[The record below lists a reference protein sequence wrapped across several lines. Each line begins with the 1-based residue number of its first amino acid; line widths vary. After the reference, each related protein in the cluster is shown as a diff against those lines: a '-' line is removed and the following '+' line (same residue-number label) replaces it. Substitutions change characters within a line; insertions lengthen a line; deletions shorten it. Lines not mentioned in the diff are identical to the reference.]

1 MSNPYFYHS
10 KKALKMCGICGYY
23 SFKKEI
29 SSKNILAMNNAIR
42 HRGPDD
48 EGFWIS
54 DGFQS
59 ESFSGNDST
68 RRIKEIFPV
77 LNETNSKIALGFRRL
92 SILDLSEKGHQPMLS
107 DDGKITITFNGE
119 IYNFKKIRKELESLG
134 YQFKSSSDTEVILKS
149 YEEWGTEMFSKF
161 DGMFAIALADL
172 NQSKLILARDRM
184 GLKPLFHFKN
194 DDVLVWASEIKSI
207 LKNEFITPQINWNG
221 VYTNFLFQT
230 TLAPETC
237 FQDIYSL
244 EPASFLSLDL
254 NNFKTSEEFYWNF
267 PSVKNENITEDEA
280 VAKVDQLLSDSV
292 KEQLFADVPVTS
304 MMSGGIDSTLITAK
318 SKPFKSDINAFTI
331 SYQFSENEVENASL
345 LAKKIDI
352 DHHVKKVSDDEILN
366 QLKENIQHFEEPYSS
381 LEVLMNAAEYA
392 KELGFKVVLS
402 GNGADELF
410 AGYSHSLKLN
420 KWLLMRN
427 FNFVRHF
434 IFTNDDFSKKVKN
447 YFSQDDM
454 LDFFRQSQVGMKP
467 LEAKNVF
474 SENIF
479 NLIKTDLK
487 DKKLSETKNYY
498 GLFEYDMKYSL
509 SSHHVFRD
517 DLSAMK
523 YGVEFRYPYLSNDL
537 IDYVSILPEKLRYN
551 GTQNKP
557 LLRKIGEKYLPQ
569 EILQMP
575 KRGFSFPLA
584 HFIKTE
590 SKVRDFI
597 IENLNSLK
605 KRCFFNADIIDEW
618 WNNQKN
624 EYDCVKIWQLVTFE
638 LWYQKYFENH

>member
-1 MSNPYFYHS
+1 
-10 KKALKMCGICGYY
+10 MCGICGYY
-23 SFKKEI
+23 SFRKEI
-29 SSKNILAMNNAIR
+29 SSKNILEMNNAIR

-54 DGFQS
+54 NGS
-59 ESFSGNDST
+59 KGESFSGNDST
-68 RRIKEIFPV
+68 QKIKKTFPV
-77 LNETNSKIALGFRRL
+77 LNEFSSKIALGFRRL
-92 SILDLSEKGHQPMLS
+92 SIVDLSEKGHQPMLS
-107 DDGKITITFNGE
+107 DDEKITITFNGE
-119 IYNFKKIRKELESLG
+119 IYNFKKIRKELEDLG
-134 YQFKSSSDTEVILKS
+134 YHFKSNSDTEVILKS
-149 YEEWGTEMFSKF
+149 YEEWGTEMFPRF
-161 DGMFAIALADL
+161 DGMFAIALVDL
-172 NQSKLILARDRM
+172 EKQKLILGRDRV
-184 GLKPLFHFKN
+184 GLKPLFYFKN
-194 DDVLVWASEIKSI
+194 ENALVWASEIKSI
-207 LKNEFITPQINWNG
+207 LKNEYIKPEINWNG

-237 FQDIYSL
+237 FQNIFSL
-244 EPASFLSLDL
+244 EHASFLILDL
-254 NNFKTSEEFYWNF
+254 NDFTSSKQFYWNF
-267 PSVKNENITEDEA
+267 PTEKLVNVTEDEA
-280 VAKVDQLLSDSV
+280 AEKVDQLLSESV

-318 SKPFKSDINAFTI
+318 AKPFKNDINAFTI
-331 SYQFSENEVENASL
+331 SYQFSESEVKNASL
-345 LAKKIDI
+345 MAEKIDI
-352 DHHVKKVSDDEILN
+352 QHDVKKVSDEEILN

-381 LEVLMNAAEYA
+381 LEVLMNAAEFA
-392 KELGFKVVLS
+392 KNKGFKVVLS

-420 KWLLMRN
+420 KWLSMRK
-427 FNFVRHF
+427 FNAVRHF
-434 IFTNDDFSKKVKN
+434 IFTNDDFSRKVKN

-467 LEAKNVF
+467 FETKSIF
-474 SENIF
+474 SDAIF
-479 NLIKTDLK
+479 NTIKTNLK
-487 DKKLSETKNYY
+487 DKKLSETKDYH

-537 IDYVSILPEKLRYN
+537 IDYVSFLPEKIRYN
-551 GTQNKP
+551 GIQNKP
-557 LLRKIGEKYLPQ
+557 LLRKVAEKYLPS
-569 EILQMP
+569 EILKMP

-584 HFIKTE
+584 HFIKSE
-590 SKVRDFI
+590 SKVREFI

-605 KRCFFNADIIDEW
+605 KRNFFNSEVIDAW
-618 WNNQKN
+618 WNHQKN

>member
-1 MSNPYFYHS
+1 
-10 KKALKMCGICGYY
+10 MCGICGYY
-23 SFKKEI
+23 SFKNEI
-29 SSKNILAMNNAIR
+29 SSENILEMNNAIR

-54 DGFQS
+54 DGS
-59 ESFSGNDST
+59 KGKSFSGNDST
-68 RRIKEIFPV
+68 KKIKETFAV

-92 SILDLSEKGHQPMLS
+92 SIVDLSEKGHQPMLS
-107 DDGKITITFNGE
+107 DDEKITITFNGE
-119 IYNFKKIRKELESLG
+119 IYNFKKIRKELEDLG
-134 YQFKSSSDTEVILKS
+134 YHFKSNSDTEVILKS
-149 YEEWGTEMFSKF
+149 YEEWGTEMFAKF
-161 DGMFAIALADL
+161 DGMFAIALIDL
-172 NQSKLILARDRM
+172 EKQKLILGRDRI
-184 GLKPLFHFKN
+184 GLKPLFYFKN
-194 DDVLVWASEIKSI
+194 ENALVWASEIKSI
-207 LKNEFITPQINWNG
+207 LKNEYIKPEINWNG
-221 VYTNFLFQT
+221 FYTNFLFQT

-237 FQDIYSL
+237 FQNIFSL
-244 EPASFLSLDL
+244 DPASFLLFDL
-254 NNFKTSEEFYWNF
+254 NDFTSSKQFYWNF
-267 PSVKNENITEDEA
+267 PTEKLENVTEDEA
-280 VAKVDQLLSDSV
+280 AEKVDQLLSESV

-318 SKPFKSDINAFTI
+318 AKPFKNDINAFTI
-331 SYQFSENEVENASL
+331 SYQFSESEVKNASL
-345 LAKKIDI
+345 MAERIDI
-352 DHHVKKVSDDEILN
+352 QHNVKKVSDDEILN

-381 LEVLMNAAEYA
+381 LEVLMNAAEFA
-392 KELGFKVVLS
+392 KNKGFKVVLS

-420 KWLLMRN
+420 KWLSMKN
-427 FNFVRHF
+427 FNFIRHF
-434 IFTNDDFSKKVKN
+434 IFTNDDFSRKVKN

-467 LEAKNVF
+467 FEAKSVF
-474 SENIF
+474 SDAVF
-479 NLIKTDLK
+479 NTVKTNLK
-487 DKKLSETKNYY
+487 DKKLSETKDYQ

-537 IDYVSILPEKLRYN
+537 IDYVSSLPEKLRYN
-551 GTQNKP
+551 GIQNKP
-557 LLRKIGEKYLPQ
+557 LLRKVAEKYLPS
-569 EILQMP
+569 EILKMP

-590 SKVRDFI
+590 PKVREFI
-597 IENLNSLK
+597 LENLNSLK
-605 KRCFFNADIIDEW
+605 KRNFFKSEIIDEW

-638 LWYQKYFENH
+638 LWYQKYFENQ

>member
-1 MSNPYFYHS
+1 
-10 KKALKMCGICGYY
+10 MCGICGYY
-23 SFKKEI
+23 SFKNEI
-29 SSKNILAMNNAIR
+29 SSENILEMNNAIR

-54 DGFQS
+54 DGVKG

-68 RRIKEIFPV
+68 QKIKEAFPV
-77 LNETNSKIALGFRRL
+77 LNESSSKIALGFRRL
-92 SILDLSEKGHQPMLS
+92 SIVDLSEKGHQPMLS
-107 DDGKITITFNGE
+107 DDEKITITFNGE
-119 IYNFKKIRKELESLG
+119 IYNFKKIRKELEDLD
-134 YQFKSSSDTEVILKS
+134 YHFKSNSDTEVILKS
-149 YEEWGTEMFSKF
+149 YEEWGTEMFPKF
-161 DGMFAIALADL
+161 DGMFAIALIDL
-172 NQSKLILARDRM
+172 EKQKLILGRDRV
-184 GLKPLFHFKN
+184 GLKPLFYFKN
-194 DDVLVWASEIKSI
+194 ENALVWASEIKSI
-207 LKNEFITPQINWNG
+207 LKNEYIKPEINWNG

-237 FQDIYSL
+237 FQNIFSL
-244 EPASFLSLDL
+244 EPASFLVLDL
-254 NNFKTSEEFYWNF
+254 NDFSTSKQFYWNF
-267 PSVKNENITEDEA
+267 PTEKSANITEEEA
-280 VAKVDQLLSDSV
+280 VVKVDQLLSESV

-318 SKPFKSDINAFTI
+318 AKPFKNDINAFTI
-331 SYQFSENEVENASL
+331 SYQFSESEVKNASL
-345 LAKKIDI
+345 MAEKIDI
-352 DHHVKKVSDDEILN
+352 QHNVKKVSDEEILN

-381 LEVLMNAAEYA
+381 LEVLMNAAEFA
-392 KELGFKVVLS
+392 KNKGFKVVLS

-420 KWLLMRN
+420 KWLSMKK
-427 FNFVRHF
+427 FNAIRHF
-434 IFTNDDFSKKVKN
+434 IFTNDDFSRKVKN

-467 LEAKNVF
+467 FEAKNVF
-474 SENIF
+474 SDAVF
-479 NLIKTDLK
+479 NTVKTNLK
-487 DKKLSETKNYY
+487 DKKLSETKDYQ

-537 IDYVSILPEKLRYN
+537 IDHVSSLPEKLRYN
-551 GTQNKP
+551 GIQNKP
-557 LLRKIGEKYLPQ
+557 LLRKVAEKYLPS
-569 EILQMP
+569 EILKMP

-590 SKVRDFI
+590 PKVRTFI

-605 KRCFFNADIIDEW
+605 KRNFFNSELIDEW
-618 WNNQKN
+618 WNHQKN

-638 LWYQKYFENH
+638 LWYQKYFEDQ

>member
-1 MSNPYFYHS
+1 
-10 KKALKMCGICGYY
+10 MCGICGYY
-23 SFKKEI
+23 SFRKEI
-29 SSKNILAMNNAIR
+29 SSKNILEMNNAIR

-54 DGFQS
+54 DGLKG

-68 RRIKEIFPV
+68 PKIKEAFPV

-92 SILDLSEKGHQPMLS
+92 SIVDLSEKGHQPMLS
-107 DDGKITITFNGE
+107 NDEKLTITFNGE
-119 IYNFKKIRKELESLG
+119 IYNFKKIRKQLEDLG
-134 YQFKSSSDTEVILKS
+134 YLFNSNSDTEVILKS
-149 YEEWGTEMFSKF
+149 YEEWGTDMFPKF
-161 DGMFAIALADL
+161 DGMFAIALIDL
-172 NQSKLILARDRM
+172 DRQKLVLARDRV
-184 GLKPLFHFKN
+184 GLKPLFYFKN
-194 DDVLVWASEIKSI
+194 DNVLVWASEIKSI
-207 LKNEFITPQINWNG
+207 LKNEFIKPEINWNG

-237 FQDIYSL
+237 FQNIFSL
-244 EPASFLSLDL
+244 EPASFLTVDL
-254 NNFKTSEEFYWNF
+254 NDFTFSKQSYWNF
-267 PSVKNENITEDEA
+267 PTKKIENITEEEA
-280 VAKVDQLLSDSV
+280 TKKVDQLLSESV
-292 KEQLFADVPVTS
+292 EEQLFADVPVTS

-318 SKPFKSDINAFTI
+318 SKPFKNDINAFTI
-331 SYQFSENEVENASL
+331 SYQFSESEVKNASL
-345 LAKKIDI
+345 LAEKIDI
-352 DHHVKKVSDDEILN
+352 KHNVKKVSDEEILN

-381 LEVLMNAAEYA
+381 LEVLMNAAEFA
-392 KELGFKVVLS
+392 KNEGFKVVLS

-420 KWLLMRN
+420 KWLSMRN
-427 FNFVRHF
+427 LNFVRHF
-434 IFTNDDFSKKVKN
+434 IFTNDDFSRKVKN

-467 LEAKNVF
+467 FEAKNVF
-474 SENIF
+474 SKDVF
-479 NLIKTDLK
+479 NFIQTNLK
-487 DKKLSETKNYY
+487 DKKLSESKDYQ

-537 IDYVSILPEKLRYN
+537 IDYVSSLPEKLRYN
-551 GTQNKP
+551 GIQNKP
-557 LLRKIGEKYLPQ
+557 LLKKVAEKYLPS
-569 EILQMP
+569 EILNMP

-590 SKVRDFI
+590 PKVRAFI
-597 IENLNSLK
+597 VENLKSLK
-605 KRCFFNADIIDEW
+605 KRNFFNAEVIDEW
-618 WNNQKN
+618 WNHQKS

>member
-1 MSNPYFYHS
+1 
-10 KKALKMCGICGYY
+10 MCGICGYY
-23 SFKKEI
+23 SFKNEI
-29 SSKNILAMNNAIR
+29 SSENILEMNSTIR

-54 DGFQS
+54 DGS
-59 ESFSGNDST
+59 KGESFSGNDST
-68 RRIKEIFPV
+68 KKVKETFPV

-92 SILDLSEKGHQPMLS
+92 SIVDLSEKGHQPMLS
-107 DDGKITITFNGE
+107 DDEKITITFNGE

-134 YQFKSSSDTEVILKS
+134 YLFKSNSDTEVILKS
-149 YEEWGTEMFSKF
+149 YEEWGTEMFPRF
-161 DGMFAIALADL
+161 DGMFAIALVDL
-172 NQSKLILARDRM
+172 EKQKLILGRDRI
-184 GLKPLFHFKN
+184 GLKPLFYFKN
-194 DDVLVWASEIKSI
+194 ENALIWASEIKSI
-207 LKNEFITPQINWNG
+207 LKNEYIKPEINWNG

-230 TLAPETC
+230 TLTPETC
-237 FQDIYSL
+237 FQNVFSL
-244 EPASFLSLDL
+244 EPASFLILDL
-254 NNFKTSEEFYWNF
+254 NDFTFSKQFYWNF
-267 PSVKNENITEDEA
+267 PTEKLVNVTEDEA
-280 VAKVDQLLSDSV
+280 AEKVDQLLSESV

-318 SKPFKSDINAFTI
+318 AKPFKNDINAFTI
-331 SYQFSENEVENASL
+331 SYQFSESEVKNAAL
-345 LAKKIDI
+345 MAEKIDI
-352 DHHVKKVSDDEILN
+352 QHNVKKVSDEEILN

-381 LEVLMNAAEYA
+381 LEVLMNAAEFA
-392 KELGFKVVLS
+392 KNKGFKVVLS

-420 KWLLMRN
+420 KWLSRKN
-427 FNFVRHF
+427 FNFIRHF
-434 IFTNDDFSKKVKN
+434 IFTNDDFSRKVKN

-467 LEAKNVF
+467 FEAKSVF
-474 SENIF
+474 SEAVF
-479 NLIKTDLK
+479 NTVKTNLK
-487 DKKLSETKNYY
+487 DKKLSETKDYQ

-537 IDYVSILPEKLRYN
+537 IDYVSSLPEKLRYN
-551 GTQNKP
+551 GVQNKP
-557 LLRKIGEKYLPQ
+557 LLRKVAEKYLPS
-569 EILQMP
+569 EILKMP
-575 KRGFSFPLA
+575 KRGFSFPFA

-590 SKVRDFI
+590 PKVREFI
-597 IENLNSLK
+597 LENLNSLK
-605 KRCFFNADIIDEW
+605 KRNFFKPEVINEW

-638 LWYQKYFENH
+638 LWYQKYFENQ

>member
-1 MSNPYFYHS
+1 
-10 KKALKMCGICGYY
+10 MCGICGYY
-23 SFKKEI
+23 SFRKEI
-29 SSKNILAMNNAIR
+29 SSKNILEMNNAIR

-54 DGFQS
+54 NGS
-59 ESFSGNDST
+59 KGESFSGNDST
-68 RRIKEIFPV
+68 QKIKKTFPV
-77 LNETNSKIALGFRRL
+77 LNEFSSKIALGFRRL

-107 DDGKITITFNGE
+107 DNEKITITFNGE
-119 IYNFKKIRKELESLG
+119 IYNFKKIRKELEALG
-134 YQFKSSSDTEVILKS
+134 YDFKSNSDTEVILKS
-149 YEEWGTEMFSKF
+149 YEEWGTEMFPRF
-161 DGMFAIALADL
+161 DGMFAIALVDL
-172 NQSKLILARDRM
+172 EKQKLILGRDRV
-184 GLKPLFHFKN
+184 GLKPLFYFKN
-194 DDVLVWASEIKSI
+194 ENALIWASEIKSI
-207 LKNEFITPQINWNG
+207 LKNQYIIPEINWNG

-237 FQDIYSL
+237 FKNIFSL
-244 EPASFLSLDL
+244 DPASFLILDL
-254 NNFKTSEEFYWNF
+254 NDFTFSKQFYWNF
-267 PSVKNENITEDEA
+267 PTEKLENVTEEEA
-280 VAKVDQLLSDSV
+280 VAKVDGLLAESI
-292 KEQLFADVPVTS
+292 KEQLFADVLVTS

-318 SKPFKSDINAFTI
+318 AKPFKNDINAFTI
-331 SYQFSENEVENASL
+331 SYQFSESEVKNASL
-345 LAKKIDI
+345 MAEKIDI
-352 DHHVKKVSDDEILN
+352 QHDVKKVSDEEILN

-381 LEVLMNAAEYA
+381 LEVLMNAAEFA
-392 KELGFKVVLS
+392 KNKGFKVVLS

-420 KWLLMRN
+420 KWLSMRK
-427 FNFVRHF
+427 FNAVRHF
-434 IFTNDDFSKKVKN
+434 IFTNDDFSRKVKN

-467 LEAKNVF
+467 LEAKSIFSDSVF
-474 SENIF
+474 NT
-479 NLIKTDLK
+479 IKTNLK
-487 DKKLSETKNYY
+487 DKKLSETKDYH

-537 IDYVSILPEKLRYN
+537 IDYVSSLPEKLRYN
-551 GTQNKP
+551 GIQNKP
-557 LLRKIGEKYLPQ
+557 LLRKVADQYLPSA
-569 EILQMP
+569 ILKMP

-590 SKVRDFI
+590 PKVRTFI

-605 KRCFFNADIIDEW
+605 KRNFFNSEVIDAW
-618 WNNQKN
+618 WNHQKN

>member
-1 MSNPYFYHS
+1 
-10 KKALKMCGICGYY
+10 MCGICGYY

-29 SSKNILAMNNAIR
+29 SSKNILEMNNAIR

-54 DGFQS
+54 DSFYGK
-59 ESFSGNDST
+59 SFSGNDST
-68 RRIKEIFPV
+68 PKVKETFPV
-77 LNETNSKIALGFRRL
+77 LNEASSKIALGFRRL

-107 DDGKITITFNGE
+107 DDEKIALTFNGE
-119 IYNFKKIRKELESLG
+119 IYNFKKIRKELEDLE
-134 YQFKSSSDTEVILKS
+134 YQFESNSDTEVILKS
-149 YEEWGTEMFSKF
+149 YEEWGTDMFSRF
-161 DGMFAIALADL
+161 DGMFAIALVDL
-172 NQSKLILARDRM
+172 NEQKLILGRDRV
-184 GLKPLFHFKN
+184 GLKPLFYFKN
-194 DDVLVWASEIKSI
+194 DDVLIWASEIKSI
-207 LKNEFITPQINWNG
+207 LKNEFVKPEINWNG

-237 FQDIYSL
+237 FQNIYSL
-244 EPASFLSLDL
+244 EPASFLSLNL
-254 NNFKTSEEFYWNF
+254 NNLTTTKKFYWDF
-267 PSVKNENITEDEA
+267 PSLKNKNIKEEEA
-280 VAKVDQLLSDSV
+280 AAKVDELLSESV
-292 KEQLFADVPVTS
+292 RNQLFADVSVTS

-318 SKPFKSDINAFTI
+318 SKPYKNDINAFTI
-331 SYQFSENEVENASL
+331 SYQFSESEVENATL
-345 LAKKIDI
+345 LAEKINI
-352 DHHVKKVSDDEILN
+352 EHHVKNVSDDEILN

-381 LEVLMNAAEYA
+381 LEVLMNAGEYA
-392 KELGFKVVLS
+392 KNLGFKVVLS

-420 KWLLMRN
+420 KWLSMKK

-434 IFTNDDFSKKVKN
+434 IFTNDHFSRKVKN

-467 LEAKNVF
+467 FEAKRVF
-474 SENIF
+474 AENIF
-479 NLIKTDLK
+479 GSIQANLKN
-487 DKKLSETKNYY
+487 KKLSETKNYS
-498 GLFEYDMKYSL
+498 GLFEYDMKFSL

-537 IDYVSILPEKLRYN
+537 IEYVSSLPEKIRYN
-551 GTQNKP
+551 GIQNKP
-557 LLRKIGEKYLPQ
+557 LLRKVAQKYLPP
-569 EILQMP
+569 EILEMP

-590 SKVRDFI
+590 PKVRRFI
-597 IENLNSLK
+597 DENLSRLK
-605 KRCFFNADIIDEW
+605 ERKFFKPEVINEW
-618 WNNQKN
+618 WNNQRN

-638 LWYQKYFENH
+638 LWYQKYFENE

>member
-1 MSNPYFYHS
+1 
-10 KKALKMCGICGYY
+10 MCGICGYY

-29 SSKNILAMNNAIR
+29 SSKNILEMNNAIR

-54 DGFQS
+54 DGFYGK
-59 ESFSGNDST
+59 SFSGNDST
-68 RRIKEIFPV
+68 QKIKGTFPL
-77 LNETNSKIALGFRRL
+77 LNEASSKIALGFRRL

-107 DDGKITITFNGE
+107 EDEKITITFNGE
-119 IYNFKKIRKELESLG
+119 IYNFKKIRKQLEDLTYEFTSH
-134 YQFKSSSDTEVILKS
+134 SDTEVILKS

-161 DGMFAIALADL
+161 DGMFAIALVDL
-172 NQSKLILARDRM
+172 NEQKLILGRDRV
-184 GLKPLFHFKN
+184 GLKPLFYFKN
-194 DDVLVWASEIKSI
+194 NDVLVWASEIKSI
-207 LKNEFITPQINWNG
+207 LKNQFIKSEINWNG

-237 FQDIYSL
+237 FQNIYSL

-254 NNFKTSEEFYWNF
+254 HHLEISKEIYWNF
-267 PSVKNENITEDEA
+267 PSDKNENITETEA
-280 VAKVDQLLSDSV
+280 VEKVDQLLSESV

-318 SKPFKSDINAFTI
+318 SKPFKGDINAFTI
-331 SYQFSENEVENASL
+331 SYQFSESEVENASL
-345 LAKKIDI
+345 LADKIDI
-352 DHHVKKVSDDEILN
+352 EHHVKKVSDDEILD

-381 LEVLMNAAEYA
+381 LEVLINAAEYA
-392 KELGFKVVLS
+392 KNLGFKVVLS

-420 KWLLMRN
+420 KWLSMRN
-427 FNFVRHF
+427 FNFIRHL
-434 IFTNDDFSKKVKN
+434 IFTNNDFSRKVKN

-454 LDFFRQSQVGMKP
+454 MDFFRQSQVGMKP
-467 LEAKNVF
+467 VEAKSIF
-474 SENIF
+474 TKNILNSIRT
-479 NLIKTDLK
+479 NLS
-487 DKKLSETKNYY
+487 DKKLSESKDYQ
-498 GLFEYDMKYSL
+498 GLFEYDIKYSL

-537 IDYVSILPEKLRYN
+537 IDYVSSLPEKLRYN
-551 GTQNKP
+551 GIQNKP
-557 LLRKIGEKYLPQ
+557 LLRKVAEKYLPP
-569 EILQMP
+569 EILKMP
-575 KRGFSFPLA
+575 KRGFSFPLS

-590 SKVRDFI
+590 PKVRAFI
-597 IENLNSLK
+597 VEHLNSLK
-605 KRCFFNADIIDEW
+605 NRNFFNAEVIDLW
-618 WNNQKN
+618 WSNQKN

-638 LWYQKYFENH
+638 LWYQKYFENE

>member
-1 MSNPYFYHS
+1 
-10 KKALKMCGICGYY
+10 
-23 SFKKEI
+23 
-29 SSKNILAMNNAIR
+29 MNNAIR

-54 DGFQS
+54 DGLHGKP
-59 ESFSGNDST
+59 FSGNDST
-68 RRIKEIFPV
+68 PQIKETFPV

-92 SILDLSEKGHQPMLS
+92 SIVDLSEKGHQPMLS
-107 DDGKITITFNGE
+107 DDEKITITFNGE
-119 IYNFKKIRKELESLG
+119 IYNFKKIRKELEALG
-134 YQFKSSSDTEVILKS
+134 YHFKSNSDTEVILKS
-149 YEEWGTEMFSKF
+149 YKEWGTEMFAQF
-161 DGMFAIALADL
+161 DGMFAIALVDL
-172 NQSKLILARDRM
+172 EKQKLILGRDRV
-184 GLKPLFHFKN
+184 GLKPLFYFKN
-194 DDVLVWASEIKSI
+194 ENALVWASEIKSI
-207 LKNEFITPQINWNG
+207 LKNEYIKPEINWNG

-237 FQDIYSL
+237 FQNIFSL
-244 EPASFLSLDL
+244 EPASFLLFDL
-254 NNFKTSEEFYWNF
+254 NNFTSLKQFYWNF
-267 PSVKNENITEDEA
+267 PTEKLKNVTEEEA
-280 VAKVDQLLSDSV
+280 VAKVDKLLSESV
-292 KEQLFADVPVTS
+292 EEQLFADVPVTS

-318 SKPFKSDINAFTI
+318 AKPFKNDINAFTI
-331 SYQFSENEVENASL
+331 SYQFSESEVKNAAL
-345 LAKKIDI
+345 MAKKNDI
-352 DHHVKKVSDDEILN
+352 QHEVKKVSDEEILN

-381 LEVLMNAAEYA
+381 LEVLMNAAEFA
-392 KELGFKVVLS
+392 KNKGFKVVLS

-420 KWLLMRN
+420 KWLSMKK
-427 FNFVRHF
+427 FNAVRYF

-467 LEAKNVF
+467 FEAKSIFSDAVF
-474 SENIF
+474 NT
-479 NLIKTDLK
+479 IKTNLK
-487 DKKLSETKNYY
+487 DSKLSETKDYQ

-523 YGVEFRYPYLSNDL
+523 YSVEFRYPYLSNNL
-537 IDYVSILPEKLRYN
+537 IDYVSSLPEKLRYN
-551 GTQNKP
+551 GILNKP
-557 LLRKIGEKYLPQ
+557 LLRKVAEKYLPS
-569 EILQMP
+569 EILKMP

-590 SKVRDFI
+590 LKVKTFI

-605 KRCFFNADIIDEW
+605 KRNFFNSEVIDEW
-618 WNNQKN
+618 WNHQKN
-624 EYDCVKIWQLVTFE
+624 EYDYVKIWQLVTFE